1 MTIMKSLNKSQ
12 EGEGKVITRI
22 AKNTIFSLLAIAI
35 DICIS
40 LLSISLIARY
50 LGVDSFGEYIFV
62 ITFVEFMSS
71 FFYSGLELI
80 LVREI
85 AKKKEEAANK
95 FGAALLAR
103 WIMSLVGA
111 IVIIILTI
119 VINVPEIVK
128 IAIVISTISR
138 ITFSNG
144 NLFIAVFKS
153 FERMEYEALTSLVY
167 RLSFLAAVLI
177 VIFLK
182 LGFIPLF
189 VSIFFVNLIRTFL
202 LKSIVKNKIFKPHL
216 KAGDFTIAKHFLK
229 ESFILGLAVI
239 AFFGIAR
246 IDILLLKL
254 LRDSEEVGIFNAA
267 YTLILSLQFLPIAFV
282 GAIFPILSRFGA
294 SSMESLLIAY
304 KRALKLILLFAIP
317 LSALVFFLSDNIIN
331 ILYGS
336 EFKQSVIPL
345 KILIFGTV
353 FSFLNALFD
362 HVLIATNNQK
372 LVTVSNAL
380 CFFANII
387 LDLLLIPKYG
397 YIGACIGTVG
407 AYTVLGGVGIY
418 FIYKKLGIFS
428 FDVSTLWLFVAGAVM
443 ILFLYASRN
452 FWQPAIVIGSLV
464 IYIIAVLLLR
474 VFPREDIFVFKRGLK
489 LS

>member
-1 MTIMKSLNKSQ
+1 MMHSLIKSQ
-12 EGEGKVITRI
+12 ESEGKVITRI

-35 DICIS
+35 DICVS

-50 LGVDSFGEYIFV
+50 LGVNSFGEYIFV

-80 LVREI
+80 LAREI
-85 AKKKEEAANK
+85 AKKKEEAENK
-95 FGAALLAR
+95 FGGALLAR

-111 IVIIILTI
+111 MVIIILTI

-144 NLFIAVFKS
+144 NLFIVVFKA
-153 FERMEYEALTSLVY
+153 FERMEYETLISLVY

-177 VIFLK
+177 VISLK
-182 LGFIPLF
+182 LGFISLF
-189 VSIFFVNLIRTFL
+189 VGIVIVNLIRTL
-202 LKSIVKNKIFKPHL
+202 LSKSIVKNKFFKPHL
-216 KAGDFTIAKHFLK
+216 KAGDFIIAKHFLK

-239 AFFGIAR
+239 TFFGIAR

-254 LRDSEEVGIFNAA
+254 LRNSEEVGIFNAA
-267 YTLILSLQFLPIAFV
+267 YTLILSLQFLPVAFV
-282 GAIFPILSRFGA
+282 GAVFPIFSRYAA
-294 SSMESLLIAY
+294 SSKESLLVAY
-304 KRALKLILLFAIP
+304 KKALRFILFFAIP
-317 LSALVFFLSDNIIN
+317 LSAIVFFLSDDIIN
-331 ILYGS
+331 ILYEN
-336 EFKQSVIPL
+336 EFKLAVIPL
-345 KILIFGTV
+345 KILIFGSI

-362 HVLIATNNQK
+362 HALIATNNQK

-380 CFFANII
+380 CFITNII

-407 AYTVLGGVGIY
+407 AYTVLGGVGIF

-428 FDVSTLWLFVAGAVM
+428 FDVSTFWLFVAGAIM

-452 FWQPAIVIGSLV
+452 FWKPATVIGSLI

-474 VFPREDIFVFKRGLK
+474 VFPREDIFVFKRGLR